1 VDDVRRIA
9 DAVLYEGYILWPY
22 RRSALKNQRRW
33 TFGGVH
39 PRAHS
44 ERHPDD
50 RFRMRTQCL
59 IEAGDDAT
67 VDVAVRFLHVVA
79 RGVLRA
85 TAGGLEEVDEL
96 TVGDARHLAWDEA
109 VEREV
114 GGRGLALGA
123 LRERPR
129 RIAIEVAAGCEE
141 EELCEDGR
149 RAGVLVRSWQPLSGA
164 VEISA
169 HAVGA
174 RLHRIGV
181 DVVNTTPC
189 ADGTPREAVLRRTFC
204 STHTVLHAPGGGF
217 VSLTDPPEELR
228 AAAGE
233 CRNEAT
239 WPVLVGTHGDTH
251 TLLSSPI
258 ILEDHPRIAPE
269 SPGDLFDGGEIDQL
283 LTLSILSLTD
293 AEKAEMRASDPRARE
308 ILDRTEALT
317 PDELMRLHGAIRDWR
332 VLR

>member
-39 PRAHS
+39 PPAHS

-50 RFRMRTQCL
+50 RCLMRTQCL
-59 IEAGDDAT
+59 IEAGDEQT

-85 TAGGLEEVDEL
+85 TAGGLEAVDEL
-96 TVGDARHLAWDEA
+96 TVGDTRHLAWDEA

-114 GGRGLALGA
+114 GAAGLALGTLA
-123 LRERPR
+123 AGPR
-129 RIAIEVAAGCEE
+129 RIAIEVAGGCEE
-141 EELCEDGR
+141 EELYDGDR
-149 RAGVLVRSWQPLSGA
+149 RAGVLVRSWQPLSGF

-169 HAVGA
+169 EPVGA
-174 RLHRIGV
+174 RLHRICV
-181 DVVNTTPC
+181 DVVNTTRCP
-189 ADGTPREAVLRRTFC
+189 DGAPREAALRRTFC
-204 STHTVLHAPGGGF
+204 STHTVLHAPAGGF

-228 AAAGE
+228 AAARE
-233 CRNEAT
+233 CRNDGA
-239 WPVLVGTHGDTH
+239 WPVLVGTPGERH
-251 TLLSSPI
+251 TVLSSPI

-283 LTLSILSLTD
+283 LILNVLALS
-293 AEKAEMRASDPRARE
+293 EEERREMRDSDPRARE
-308 ILDRTEALT
+308 ILERCAALG
-317 PDELMRLHGAIRDWR
+317 PEDLKALHGRWRRD
-332 VLR
+332 